1 MRCIALVVLLALA
14 AACATTEEPP
24 TASAVADLPQG
35 NEPVELDPAD
45 FTTDIDNPWWPMSVG
60 SRWIYRETDDEGAER
75 RVEVTVTDKTKKI
88 ANGVVARVVRD
99 EVTEDG
105 EPVEITDDFYAQDAD
120 GNIWYLGEETTE
132 YEDSEPVS
140 TDGSFEAGKDG
151 AQAGI
156 IMPADPQPGMKYRQ
170 EFYDGEAEDQG
181 EIVALDS
188 SADVPFGSYQ
198 NVLKTKDT
206 NPLEPDIVEYKY
218 YARGIGPVLA
228 ETVSGGTD
236 REELVEFTAGE

>member
-1 MRCIALVVLLALA
+1 MSRIALVVILALA
-14 AACATTEEPP
+14 AACTATEAPP
-24 TASAVADLPQG
+24 AASASAELPQG
-35 NEPVELDPAD
+35 SEPVDLDPAD
-45 FTTDIDNPWWPMSVG
+45 FTAEIDNPWWPMSVG
-60 SRWIYRETDDEGAER
+60 SRWVYRETDDEGAEQR
-75 RVEVTVTDKTKKI
+75 IEVTVTEKTKKI

-120 GNIWYLGEETTE
+120 GNVWYLGEETTE
-132 YEDSEPVS
+132 YEDGEPVS

-156 IMPADPQPGMKYRQ
+156 IMPADPQPGMTYRQ
-170 EFYDGEAEDQG
+170 EYYEGEAEDQG
-181 EIVALDS
+181 EVVALDA
-188 SADVPFGSYQ
+188 SAKVPFGSFE

-218 YARGIGPVLA
+218 YARGVGPVLA
-228 ETVSGGTD
+228 ETVAGGSA
-236 REELVEFTAGE
+236 REELVDFEAGE